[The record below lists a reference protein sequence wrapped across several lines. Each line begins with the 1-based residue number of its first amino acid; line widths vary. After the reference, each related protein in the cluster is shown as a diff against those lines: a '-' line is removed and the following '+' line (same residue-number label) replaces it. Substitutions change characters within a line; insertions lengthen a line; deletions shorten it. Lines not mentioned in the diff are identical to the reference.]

1 MKLLKLLTEAKEEP
15 VKLPRGKKLVLQAEE
30 SDYKRGLIIEL
41 KEGGGYDVEYW
52 YEEPSNI
59 MPAEVKVDGKSI
71 KKDAKLVYLGFH
83 PEKGDV
89 DK

>member
-1 MKLLKLLTEAKEEP
+1 MKLLKLLTEAEETP
-15 VKLPRGKKLVLQAEE
+15 VKLPRGKKVVLQAEE

-52 YEEPSNI
+52 YENPSNV

-83 PEKGDV
+83 PEKGDEA
-89 DK
+89 